1 MTGVVRT
8 AVSET
13 EAMIQLAERPA
24 EVVLADTAVTRPDS
38 VGFTRRVL
46 ARAPQAQLVLF
57 GAEDPRVAAAAV
69 AAGARGV
76 IRGVEHDLV
85 SVVAKALLLLLL
97 PVRPQGM
104 PINSAN
110 VQPATVGCAGRNNNS
125 ATARGL
131 HRDGLAMAGS
141 PAMLPNSP
149 MVPAQRGDGPGMAAG
164 GFSYGGDDLRL
175 VWRLIAESSL
185 GSAQELIHQVDPVR
199 AARLAAQVAAVT
211 NSSSADPEDLHFLL
225 LAYVRACYDHDG
237 DVPDRLPQLTR
248 LAALLVDAHR
258 PELAQQLWR
267 LVAAAGDHRAFVYLG
282 RLLEDTGRV
291 PEAVEQYWQAGSDPT
306 AREALMRLTTSGHG
320 DRLEAVTEQRS
331 DGSSMSTGRRLTV
344 TERELQVLRG
354 MADGKSNA
362 EIGRELFVSEDSV
375 KTHARRLFRKLG
387 ARDRAHAVAAG
398 FRAGLVT

>member
-1 MTGVVRT
+1 MRTVLVCVRTPLAAQTVASTAARLGMTGVVRT

-13 EAMIQLAERPA
+13 EAMIRLAERPA

-97 PVRPQGM
+97 PVRPQGI
-104 PINSAN
+104 PLNGANAQPAGVAGGARNANSA
-110 VQPATVGCAGRNNNS
+110 AT
-125 ATARGL
+125 RGQY
-131 HRDGLAMAGS
+131 RDGVANGGIV
-141 PAMLPNSP
+141 PAMLTNSP
-149 MVPAQRGDGPGMAAG
+149 MVPAQRGDAP
-164 GFSYGGDDLRL
+164 L
-175 VWRLIAESSL
+175 
-185 GSAQELIHQVDPVR
+185 DPV
-199 AARLAAQVAAVT
+199 
-211 NSSSADPEDLHFLL
+211 
-225 LAYVRACYDHDG
+225 
-237 DVPDRLPQLTR
+237 
-248 LAALLVDAHR
+248 
-258 PELAQQLWR
+258 
-267 LVAAAGDHRAFVYLG
+267 
-282 RLLEDTGRV
+282 TGRPMV
-291 PEAVEQYWQAGSDPT
+291 WPGNEGAVGVAEAAP
-306 AREALMRLTTSGHG
+306 A
-320 DRLEAVTEQRS
+320 
-331 DGSSMSTGRRLTV
+331 GRRLTL

-362 EIGRELFVSEDSV
+362 EIGRELFVSEDTV

-398 FRAGLVT
+398 FRAGLVV

>member
-1 MTGVVRT
+1 MRTVLVCVRTPLAAQTVASTAARLGMTGVVRT

-13 EAMIQLAERPA
+13 EAMIRLAERPA

-46 ARAPQAQLVLF
+46 ARAPQAQVVLF

-104 PINSAN
+104 PINGSNA
-110 VQPATVGCAGRNNNS
+110 QPAGVAGGARNNNS
-125 ATARGL
+125 AAARAYQNGISV
-131 HRDGLAMAGS
+131 GAPNAAAV
-141 PAMLPNSP
+141 PAMLPSSP
-149 MVPAQRGDGPGMAAG
+149 MVPSQRGDAPIDPATGRPMVAWPGN
-164 GFSYGGDDLRL
+164 
-175 VWRLIAESSL
+175 ET
-185 GSAQELIHQVDPVR
+185 QVGV
-199 AARLAAQVAAVT
+199 
-211 NSSSADPEDLHFLL
+211 ADP
-225 LAYVRACYDHDG
+225 APA
-237 DVPDRLPQLTR
+237 
-248 LAALLVDAHR
+248 
-258 PELAQQLWR
+258 
-267 LVAAAGDHRAFVYLG
+267 
-282 RLLEDTGRV
+282 
-291 PEAVEQYWQAGSDPT
+291 
-306 AREALMRLTTSGHG
+306 
-320 DRLEAVTEQRS
+320 
-331 DGSSMSTGRRLTV
+331 GRRLTL

-362 EIGRELFVSEDSV
+362 EIGRELFVSEDTV

-398 FRAGLVT
+398 FRAGLVA

>member
-1 MTGVVRT
+1 MRTVLVCVRTPLAAQTVASTAARLGMTGVVRT

-13 EAMIQLAERPA
+13 EAMIRLAERPA

-104 PINSAN
+104 PINGAN
-110 VQPATVGCAGRNNNS
+110 AQPATVAGGARNNNS
-125 ATARGL
+125 TAARAAYQNGGL
-131 HRDGLAMAGS
+131 GMGS
-141 PAMLPNSP
+141 PNAAAVPAMLGPNAP
-149 MVPAQRGDGPGMAAG
+149 MVPAQRGDAPIDPATGRPMVAWPGN
-164 GFSYGGDDLRL
+164 
-175 VWRLIAESSL
+175 ET
-185 GSAQELIHQVDPVR
+185 QVGV
-199 AARLAAQVAAVT
+199 
-211 NSSSADPEDLHFLL
+211 ADP
-225 LAYVRACYDHDG
+225 APA
-237 DVPDRLPQLTR
+237 
-248 LAALLVDAHR
+248 
-258 PELAQQLWR
+258 
-267 LVAAAGDHRAFVYLG
+267 
-282 RLLEDTGRV
+282 
-291 PEAVEQYWQAGSDPT
+291 
-306 AREALMRLTTSGHG
+306 
-320 DRLEAVTEQRS
+320 
-331 DGSSMSTGRRLTV
+331 GRRLTL

-362 EIGRELFVSEDSV
+362 EIGRELFVSEDTV

-398 FRAGLVT
+398 FRAGLVA

>member
-1 MTGVVRT
+1 MRTVLVCVRTPLAAQTVASTAARLGMTGVVRT

-13 EAMIQLAERPA
+13 EAMIRLAERPA

-104 PINSAN
+104 PINGTNA
-110 VQPATVGCAGRNNNS
+110 QPAAVAGGA
-125 ATARGL
+125 ATPTRP
-131 HRDGLAMAGS
+131 R
-141 PAMLPNSP
+141 PAAPTRTACRWGRRTAAACRPCCRNSP
-149 MVPAQRGDGPGMAAG
+149 MVPAQRGDAP
-164 GFSYGGDDLRL
+164 
-175 VWRLIAESSL
+175 I
-185 GSAQELIHQVDPVR
+185 DPVTGR
-199 AARLAAQVAAVT
+199 PMVAWPGNETQVGV
-211 NSSSADPEDLHFLL
+211 ADP
-225 LAYVRACYDHDG
+225 APA
-237 DVPDRLPQLTR
+237 
-248 LAALLVDAHR
+248 
-258 PELAQQLWR
+258 
-267 LVAAAGDHRAFVYLG
+267 
-282 RLLEDTGRV
+282 
-291 PEAVEQYWQAGSDPT
+291 
-306 AREALMRLTTSGHG
+306 
-320 DRLEAVTEQRS
+320 
-331 DGSSMSTGRRLTV
+331 GRRLTL

-362 EIGRELFVSEDSV
+362 EIGRELFVSEDTV

-398 FRAGLVT
+398 FRAGLVA

>member
-1 MTGVVRT
+1 VRTVLVCVRTPLAAQTVASTAARLGMTGVVRT

-13 EAMIQLAERPA
+13 EAMIRLAERPA

-46 ARAPQAQLVLF
+46 ARAPQAQVVLF

-104 PINSAN
+104 PINGAN
-110 VQPATVGCAGRNNNS
+110 AQPAAVAGGVRNSNS
-125 ATARGL
+125 TAARSPY
-131 HRDGLAMAGS
+131 RDGMPMGAPNGGS
-141 PAMLPNSP
+141 IPAMLPNSP
-149 MVPAQRGDGPGMAAG
+149 MVPSQRGDAPLDPATGRPMVAWPGNETG
-164 GFSYGGDDLRL
+164 VG
-175 VWRLIAESSL
+175 V
-185 GSAQELIHQVDPVR
+185 
-199 AARLAAQVAAVT
+199 
-211 NSSSADPEDLHFLL
+211 ADP
-225 LAYVRACYDHDG
+225 A
-237 DVPDRLPQLTR
+237 P
-248 LAALLVDAHR
+248 
-258 PELAQQLWR
+258 
-267 LVAAAGDHRAFVYLG
+267 
-282 RLLEDTGRV
+282 
-291 PEAVEQYWQAGSDPT
+291 
-306 AREALMRLTTSGHG
+306 
-320 DRLEAVTEQRS
+320 
-331 DGSSMSTGRRLTV
+331 TGRRLTL

-362 EIGRELFVSEDSV
+362 EIGRELFVSEDTV

-398 FRAGLVT
+398 FRLGLVV

>member
-1 MTGVVRT
+1 VRTVLVCVRTPLAAQTVASTAARLGMTGVVRT

-13 EAMIQLAERPA
+13 EAMIRLAERPA

-104 PINSAN
+104 PINGNA
-110 VQPATVGCAGRNNNS
+110 QPATVAGGMRNTNS
-125 ATARGL
+125 AATRGQY
-131 HRDGLAMAGS
+131 GMGVGAPNAAAV

-149 MVPAQRGDGPGMAAG
+149 MVPAQRGDAP
-164 GFSYGGDDLRL
+164 
-175 VWRLIAESSL
+175 I
-185 GSAQELIHQVDPVR
+185 DP
-199 AARLAAQVAAVT
+199 A
-211 NSSSADPEDLHFLL
+211 
-225 LAYVRACYDHDG
+225 
-237 DVPDRLPQLTR
+237 
-248 LAALLVDAHR
+248 
-258 PELAQQLWR
+258 
-267 LVAAAGDHRAFVYLG
+267 
-282 RLLEDTGRV
+282 TGRPMV
-291 PEAVEQYWQAGSDPT
+291 AWPGNEGMGEAQPA
-306 AREALMRLTTSGHG
+306 
-320 DRLEAVTEQRS
+320 
-331 DGSSMSTGRRLTV
+331 GRRLTL

-362 EIGRELFVSEDSV
+362 EIGRELFVSEDTV

-398 FRAGLVT
+398 FRAGLVA

>member
-1 MTGVVRT
+1 MRTVLVCVRTPLAAQTVASTAARLGMTGVVRT

-13 EAMIQLAERPA
+13 EAMIRLAERPA

-97 PVRPQGM
+97 PVRPPGM
-104 PINSAN
+104 PINGAN
-110 VQPATVGCAGRNNNS
+110 AQPAAVAGGVRNSNS
-125 ATARGL
+125 TAARSPY
-131 HRDGLAMAGS
+131 RDGMPMGAPNGGS
-141 PAMLPNSP
+141 VPAMLPNSP
-149 MVPAQRGDGPGMAAG
+149 MVPSTGRPMVAWPGNETG
-164 GFSYGGDDLRL
+164 VG
-175 VWRLIAESSL
+175 V
-185 GSAQELIHQVDPVR
+185 
-199 AARLAAQVAAVT
+199 
-211 NSSSADPEDLHFLL
+211 ADP
-225 LAYVRACYDHDG
+225 A
-237 DVPDRLPQLTR
+237 P
-248 LAALLVDAHR
+248 
-258 PELAQQLWR
+258 
-267 LVAAAGDHRAFVYLG
+267 
-282 RLLEDTGRV
+282 
-291 PEAVEQYWQAGSDPT
+291 
-306 AREALMRLTTSGHG
+306 
-320 DRLEAVTEQRS
+320 
-331 DGSSMSTGRRLTV
+331 TGRRLTL

-362 EIGRELFVSEDSV
+362 EIGRELFVSEDTV

-398 FRAGLVT
+398 FRLGLVV

>member
-1 MTGVVRT
+1 MRTVLVCVRTPLAAQTVASTAARLGMTGVVRT

-13 EAMIQLAERPA
+13 EAMIRLAERPA

-46 ARAPQAQLVLF
+46 ARAPQAQVVLF

-104 PINSAN
+104 PINGAN
-110 VQPATVGCAGRNNNS
+110 AQPATVAGGVRNNNS
-125 ATARGL
+125 PGTRGQY
-131 HRDGLAMAGS
+131 HQGPGMSVQNAAAV
-141 PAMLPNSP
+141 PAMLGPNAP
-149 MVPAQRGDGPGMAAG
+149 MVPSQRGDAPIDPATGRPMVAWPGNEAGVGMA
-164 GFSYGGDDLRL
+164 D
-175 VWRLIAESSL
+175 
-185 GSAQELIHQVDPVR
+185 AQP
-199 AARLAAQVAAVT
+199 A
-211 NSSSADPEDLHFLL
+211 
-225 LAYVRACYDHDG
+225 
-237 DVPDRLPQLTR
+237 
-248 LAALLVDAHR
+248 
-258 PELAQQLWR
+258 
-267 LVAAAGDHRAFVYLG
+267 
-282 RLLEDTGRV
+282 
-291 PEAVEQYWQAGSDPT
+291 
-306 AREALMRLTTSGHG
+306 
-320 DRLEAVTEQRS
+320 
-331 DGSSMSTGRRLTV
+331 GRRLTL

-362 EIGRELFVSEDSV
+362 EIGRELFVSEDTV

-398 FRAGLVT
+398 FRAGLVA

>member
-1 MTGVVRT
+1 VRTVLVCVRTPLAAQTVASTAARLGMTGVVRT

-13 EAMIQLAERPA
+13 EAMIRLAERPA

-104 PINSAN
+104 PINGTNA
-110 VQPATVGCAGRNNNS
+110 QPAAVAGGARNQNS
-125 ATARGL
+125 TAARGAYQN
-131 HRDGLAMAGS
+131 GLGMGS
-141 PAMLPNSP
+141 PNAAAVPAMLPNSP
-149 MVPAQRGDGPGMAAG
+149 MVPAQRGDAP
-164 GFSYGGDDLRL
+164 
-175 VWRLIAESSL
+175 I
-185 GSAQELIHQVDPVR
+185 DPV
-199 AARLAAQVAAVT
+199 
-211 NSSSADPEDLHFLL
+211 
-225 LAYVRACYDHDG
+225 
-237 DVPDRLPQLTR
+237 
-248 LAALLVDAHR
+248 
-258 PELAQQLWR
+258 
-267 LVAAAGDHRAFVYLG
+267 
-282 RLLEDTGRV
+282 TGRPMV
-291 PEAVEQYWQAGSDPT
+291 AWPGNETQVGVAEPAP
-306 AREALMRLTTSGHG
+306 A
-320 DRLEAVTEQRS
+320 
-331 DGSSMSTGRRLTV
+331 GRRLTL

-362 EIGRELFVSEDSV
+362 EIGRELFVSEDTV

-398 FRAGLVT
+398 FRAGLVA

>member
-1 MTGVVRT
+1 VRTVLVCVRTPLAAQTVASTAARLGMTGVVRT

-13 EAMIQLAERPA
+13 EAMIRLAERPA

-46 ARAPQAQLVLF
+46 ARAPQAQVVLF

-104 PINSAN
+104 PINGAN
-110 VQPATVGCAGRNNNS
+110 AQPATVAGGARNTNS
-125 ATARGL
+125 TAVRGPY
-131 HRDGLAMAGS
+131 RDGMGMGSPNAGS
-141 PAMLPNSP
+141 IPAMLPNSP
-149 MVPAQRGDGPGMAAG
+149 MVPAQRGDAP
-164 GFSYGGDDLRL
+164 L
-175 VWRLIAESSL
+175 
-185 GSAQELIHQVDPVR
+185 DP
-199 AARLAAQVAAVT
+199 A
-211 NSSSADPEDLHFLL
+211 
-225 LAYVRACYDHDG
+225 
-237 DVPDRLPQLTR
+237 
-248 LAALLVDAHR
+248 
-258 PELAQQLWR
+258 
-267 LVAAAGDHRAFVYLG
+267 
-282 RLLEDTGRV
+282 TGRPMV
-291 PEAVEQYWQAGSDPT
+291 WPGNE
-306 AREALMRLTTSGHG
+306 TTGIG
-320 DRLEAVTEQRS
+320 VADAAP
-331 DGSSMSTGRRLTV
+331 TGRRLTL

-362 EIGRELFVSEDSV
+362 EIGRELFVSEDTV

-398 FRAGLVT
+398 FRAGLVA